1 MYLLDVIPAVKLPMA
16 DMQLL
21 TYFSKE
27 ALPVGALV
35 RVPIGRRAINAL
47 VVGSTAM
54 GGQKISIKKSPFQM
68 KGITGVITAEPAL
81 NRDQLALLDYSA
93 HYYLTLLSFFA
104 HTFLPA
110 YVIKK
115 EKSLVLDAVA
125 MTERSKRQRSEKPLL
140 IYAKNREEL
149 YAREIDACLAQGK
162 QALLIVPE
170 VALIRPWEQKFRRYQ
185 PLTLASD
192 MTEKKFF
199 DAWRA
204 VRNGSAQLIIGT
216 RTAVFANFKN
226 LECIIVDEEQNPHYK
241 SQDMAPYYHTVT
253 VAQKLAEFSGA
264 RLLLGSDAPSITS
277 YYRALEGEYDIA
289 NNQHRI
295 AHTAHHHC

>member
-1 MYLLDVIPAVKLPMA
+1 M
-16 DMQLL
+16 
-21 TYFSKE
+21 
-27 ALPVGALV
+27 
-35 RVPIGRRAINAL
+35 
-47 VVGSTAM
+47 
-54 GGQKISIKKSPFQM
+54 
-68 KGITGVITAEPAL
+68 
-81 NRDQLALLDYSA
+81 
-93 HYYLTLLSFFA
+93 
-104 HTFLPA
+104 
-110 YVIKK
+110 
-115 EKSLVLDAVA
+115 LDAVA

-170 VALIRPWEQKFRRYQ
+170 VALIRPWEQKLRRYQ

-204 VRNGSAQLIIGT
+204 VRNGSAQLVIGT

-289 NNQHRI
+289 NNQHRNRAHSTSPSLICATSSLIKITLLSPIKQSRYLKHLRATKNKKLFFLCRGAGANRFHSAKI
-295 AHTAHHHC
+295 APISNGAQSVMLISRGTHSPRTCLSAIIAGLSKNLSSPAVHAEAPV